1 MCGIVAIIGNG
12 NIENAL
18 NKIRHR
24 GLDATKIV
32 YSDNVAVG
40 FNRLAIN
47 DKSENGTQP
56 FEFGNL
62 IGVFNGEIYNADEL
76 RKEYS
81 IETKSNS
88 DTEIILPLF
97 EKLGSSVIHHLDG
110 FYSGIIYNK
119 RDNQTFL
126 LRDYIGKKP
135 LFYGKSNER
144 GFIVSEMKAIDFIDD
159 FQIVPKGFSELKNGK
174 IDLLE
179 NHQIP
184 FVSKATLKE
193 VLIEAAIKRIPKN
206 EKQFGIF
213 LSGGLDSSI
222 IASIVSKY
230 ADNVIYYTLGNTED
244 LSYVYLLAKQ
254 LGIENKIKNV
264 ELPISIELSELIDK
278 VVYHTESYNPSI
290 ISNGLATY
298 LLSAEAHKDN
308 LKVVL
313 SGEGADELFCG
324 YPVSKNVNEWFEKR
338 VELIENMHFTELRRL
353 DLASMA
359 HTIEI
364 RCPFLDRKVYS
375 VSNECK
381 LVDLISDF
389 QGKQILRKAF
399 KDDLPNEILGRNKMS
414 FDVGSGIRKMVVEY
428 LTQNG
433 KTEKQQLKE
442 IWNKYFQ
449 NSLSDNFYF
458 HSYLT
463 FDKAIEKRG
472 ISHKTNELEKVE
484 SLLLREFETVPF
496 HNIFM
501 LNNKKI
507 VASNLGGTCS
517 DKVLHFKKVL
527 FDNGIS
533 SKLHSAFING
543 VECHRML
550 TVELDNQRYFIDV
563 GSGWASP
570 KLFPSFKLTEY
581 SVYGMTFK
589 TQLSNDNLLLF
600 HKIKDEF
607 KLMTTIPLTSKEEDK
622 ILLDIENRFDKR
634 NSYPFQNSL
643 RFSKVIGNEF
653 YFLKGN
659 LLRIF
664 SESHIVEKTLSLNE
678 IYNLITGKFNFNLTD
693 LNIDY
698 KA

>member
-1 MCGIVAIIGNG
+1 MCGIVAIIGNR

-18 NKIRHR
+18 NKIKHR

-32 YSDNVAVG
+32 YSENVSVG

-47 DKSENGTQP
+47 DKTVKKTQP
-56 FEFGNL
+56 YEFNNL

-76 RKEYS
+76 RKEFS
-81 IETKSNS
+81 IKTNSNS

-97 EKLGSSVIHHLDG
+97 EKLGSSIIHQLDG
-110 FYSGIIYNK
+110 FYSGIIYDKKNK
-119 RDNQTFL
+119 QTFL

-135 LFYGKSNER
+135 LFFCNSSNNS
-144 GFIVSEMKAIDFIDD
+144 FIVSELKAIDFINN
-159 FQIVPKGFSELKNGK
+159 FQIVPKGFSKIENGA
-174 IDLLE
+174 INLLE
-179 NHQIP
+179 KHQIP
-184 FVSKATLKE
+184 FTSKDALKE
-193 VLIEAAIKRIPKN
+193 TFVEAVKKRIPKN
-206 EKQFGIF
+206 EKQFGVF

-222 IASIVSKY
+222 IASIVAKY
-230 ADNVIYYTLGNTED
+230 ADNVIYYTLGNTDD
-244 LSYVYLLAKQ
+244 LSYVNLLAKQ
-254 LGIENKIKNV
+254 LNLKIKNV
-264 ELPISIELSELIDK
+264 ELPKSNELPELIDK

-298 LLSAEAHKDN
+298 LLSEEAHKDN

-338 VELIENMHFTELRRL
+338 AELIENMHFTELRRL

-375 VSNECK
+375 AANDCK
-381 LVDLISDF
+381 VEDLITDF
-389 QGKQILRKAF
+389 QGKQVLRKVF
-399 KDDLPNEILGRNKMS
+399 KDDLPNQIIERKKMS

-428 LTQNG
+428 LTRSG
-433 KTEKQQLKE
+433 KTEKEQLKE
-442 IWNKYFQ
+442 IWNKHFQ

-458 HSYLT
+458 HSYPT

-496 HNIFM
+496 HNLFM

-507 VASNLGGTCS
+507 VASELGGTCS
-517 DKVLHFKKVL
+517 DKVLHFRKVL
-527 FDNGIS
+527 SDNGIS

-543 VECHRML
+543 VECHRIL
-550 TVELDNQRYFIDV
+550 TIELDNQRYFVDV

-570 KLFPSFKLTEY
+570 KLFPSFKPTEY

-589 TQLSNDNLLLF
+589 TELSNDNLLLF
-600 HKIKDEF
+600 HKGNDEF
-607 KLMTTIPLTSKEEDK
+607 KLMTTIPLTAKDEDK
-622 ILLDIENRFDKR
+622 ILLDIENRFDNK
-634 NSYPFQNSL
+634 NIYPFHNSL

-659 LLRIF
+659 RLRIY
-664 SESHIVEKTLSLNE
+664 SDSQIVEKTLSLNE
-678 IYNLITGKFNFNLTD
+678 IYNLITCKFNFNLTA

-698 KA
+698 IA

>member
-18 NKIRHR
+18 NKIKHR
-24 GLDATKIV
+24 GLDATRIVHTKKI
-32 YSDNVAVG
+32 AIG

-56 FEFGNL
+56 FEFNNL
-62 IGVFNGEIYNADEL
+62 VGVFNGEIYNADEL
-76 RKEYS
+76 RKEFS
-81 IETKSNS
+81 IATKSNS

-97 EKLGSSVIHHLDG
+97 EKLGRSVIHHLDG
-110 FYSGIIYNK
+110 FYSGIIYDIKNK
-119 RDNQTFL
+119 QIFL

-135 LFYGKSNER
+135 LFFGTSNNES
-144 GFIVSEMKAIDFIDD
+144 FIVSELKAIDFIND

-174 IDLLE
+174 INLLE

-184 FVSKATLKE
+184 FVSKDVLKE
-193 VLIEAAIKRIPKN
+193 TFVEAVKKRIPKN
-206 EKQFGIF
+206 EKQFGVF

-222 IASIVSKY
+222 IASIVAKY
-230 ADNVIYYTLGNTED
+230 ADNVIYYTLGNTDD
-244 LSYVYLLAKQ
+244 LSYVNLLAKK
-254 LGIENKIKNV
+254 LNLKIKNV
-264 ELPISIELSELIDK
+264 ELPKSNELPELIDK
-278 VVYHTESYNPSI
+278 VVCHTESYNPSI
-290 ISNGLATY
+290 ISNGLATF
-298 LLSAEAHKDN
+298 LLSQEARKDN

-324 YPVSKNVNEWFEKR
+324 YPISKNINEWLEKR
-338 VELIENMHFTELRRL
+338 AELIENMHFTELRRL
-353 DLASMA
+353 DLSSMA

-375 VSNECK
+375 VSNDCNES
-381 LVDLISDF
+381 DLTRDF

-428 LTQNG
+428 LTRSG
-433 KTEKQQLKE
+433 KTEREQLKE
-442 IWNKYFQ
+442 IWNKHFE

-458 HSYLT
+458 HSYPT

-472 ISHKTNELEKVE
+472 VSHKSNELKKVE

-501 LNNKKI
+501 LNKKNI
-507 VASNLGGTCS
+507 VASDLGGTCS

-550 TVELDNQRYFIDV
+550 SVKLDNQRYFIDV

-570 KLFPSFKLTEY
+570 KLFPSFKSTEY

-589 TQLSNDNLLLF
+589 TELSNDNLLLF
-600 HKIKDEF
+600 HKTKDEF
-607 KLMTTIPLTSKEEDK
+607 KLMTTIPLTAKDEDK
-622 ILLDIENRFDKR
+622 ILLDIENRFDKTS
-634 NSYPFQNSL
+634 NYPFKNSL

-659 LLRIF
+659 RLRIF
-664 SESHIVEKTLSLNE
+664 SESQIVEKTLSPNE
-678 IYNLITGKFNFNLTD
+678 IYNLITCKFNFNLMD

>member
-1 MCGIVAIIGNG
+1 MCGIVAIFGNG

-18 NKIRHR
+18 NKIKHR
-24 GLDATKIV
+24 GIDATRIV
-32 YSDNVAVG
+32 YSDNIAVG

-47 DKSENGTQP
+47 DKTENGTQP

-76 RKEYS
+76 RKEFS
-81 IETKSNS
+81 IVTKSNS

-97 EKLGSSVIHHLDG
+97 EKLGSSVIHQLDG
-110 FYSGIIYNK
+110 FYSGIIYDK
-119 RDNQTFL
+119 MTKQVFL

-135 LFYGKSNER
+135 LFFANINKDS
-144 GFIVSEMKAIDFIDD
+144 FIMSELKVVDFIDN
-159 FQIVPKGFSELKNGK
+159 FQIVPKGFSELKNRA
-174 IDLLE
+174 INLLE

-184 FVSKATLKE
+184 FTSKNALKE
-193 VLIEAAIKRIPKN
+193 TLVEAVKKRIPKN
-206 EKQFGIF
+206 ENQFGVF

-222 IASIVSKY
+222 IANIVAKY
-230 ADNVIYYTLGNTED
+230 ADNVIYYTLGNTDD
-244 LSYVYLLAKQ
+244 LSFVNVLAEQ
-254 LGIENKIKNV
+254 LNIVVKSI
-264 ELPISIELSELIDK
+264 ELPKSNELSELIDK

-290 ISNGLATY
+290 VSNGLATY
-298 LLSAEAHKDN
+298 LLSAAAHSDN

-324 YPVSKNVNEWFEKR
+324 YPISKNTNAWFEKR
-338 VELIENMHFTELRRL
+338 AELIENMHFTELRRL

-375 VSNECK
+375 ISNDCK
-381 LVDLISDF
+381 AKDLIRDF
-389 QGKQILRKAF
+389 QGKQILRSVF
-399 KDDLPNEILGRNKMS
+399 KDDLPSEITGRNKMS

-428 LTQNG
+428 LTRNG
-433 KTEKQQLKE
+433 KTEKEQLKE
-442 IWNKYFQ
+442 IWNKHFK

-458 HSYLT
+458 HSYPT
-463 FDKAIEKRG
+463 FEKAIANRG
-472 ISHKTNELEKVE
+472 VTHKTNDIEKVE

-507 VASNLGGTCS
+507 VASDLGGTCS
-517 DKVLHFKKVL
+517 DKVLHFRKVL
-527 FDNGIS
+527 SDNGIS
-533 SKLHSAFING
+533 SKLHSAFINS

-550 TVELDNQRYFIDV
+550 TVEFDNQKYFIDV

-570 KLFPSFKLTEY
+570 KLFPAFKPTEY

-589 TQLSNDNLLLF
+589 TELSNDNLFLF
-600 HKIKDEF
+600 HKTIDEF
-607 KLMTTIPLTSKEEDK
+607 KLMTTIPLTAKGEDK
-622 ILLDIENRFDKR
+622 ILLDIENRFENK
-634 NSYPFQNSL
+634 NIYPFHNSL

-659 LLRIF
+659 RLKIF
-664 SESHIVEKTLSLNE
+664 SESQTVEKTLSINE
-678 IYNLITGKFNFNLTD
+678 VYNLITLKFNFNLTD
-693 LNIDY
+693 LNIEQ
-698 KA
+698 

>member
-1 MCGIVAIIGNG
+1 MCGIVTTIGNR
-12 NIENAL
+12 NIETAL
-18 NKIRHR
+18 SKIKHR

-32 YSDNVAVG
+32 YSDNITFG

-47 DKSENGTQP
+47 DKSKNGTQP
-56 FEFGNL
+56 FEINNL
-62 IGVFNGEIYNADEL
+62 VGVFNGEIYNADEL
-76 RKEYS
+76 RKEFS
-81 IETKSNS
+81 ITTTSNS

-97 EKLGSSVIHHLDG
+97 EKLGSSIIHHLYG
-110 FYSGIIYNK
+110 FYSGIIHDKENK
-119 RDNQTFL
+119 QTFL

-135 LFYGKSNER
+135 LFFGTSNNES
-144 GFIVSEMKAIDFIDD
+144 FIVSELKAIDFIDN
-159 FQIVPKGFSELKNGK
+159 FQIVPKGFSEFKNGK
-174 IDLLE
+174 ICLLE
-179 NHQIP
+179 NHQFP
-184 FVSKATLKE
+184 FASKDTLKE
-193 VLIEAAIKRIPKN
+193 TLIEAVKKRIPKN
-206 EKQFGIF
+206 EKQFGVF

-222 IASIVSKY
+222 IASIVAKY
-230 ADNVIYYTLGNTED
+230 TDNVIYYTLGNTDD
-244 LSYVYLLAKQ
+244 LSYVNLLAKQ
-254 LGIENKIKNV
+254 LNLKIKNV
-264 ELPISIELSELIDK
+264 ELPKSNELPELIDK
-278 VVYHTESYNPSI
+278 IVYHTESYNPSI
-290 ISNGLATY
+290 ISNGLATF
-298 LLSAEAHKDN
+298 LLSEEAHKDN

-324 YPVSKNVNEWFEKR
+324 YPFSKNANEWFEKR
-338 VELIENMHFTELRRL
+338 AELIENMHFTELRRL

-375 VSNECK
+375 VSNDCN
-381 LVDLISDF
+381 VSDLISNF
-389 QGKQILRKAF
+389 QGKQILRNTF
-399 KDDLPNEILGRNKMS
+399 KDYLPKEISERNKMS
-414 FDVGSGIRKMVVEY
+414 FDVGSGIRKMVVKY

-433 KTEKQQLKE
+433 QTEKEGLKQ
-442 IWNKYFQ
+442 IWNKHFE

-458 HSYLT
+458 HSYPT

-527 FDNGIS
+527 FDKGIS

-563 GSGWASP
+563 GSGWAST
-570 KLFPSFKLTEY
+570 KLFPAFKPTEY

-589 TQLSNDNLLLF
+589 TELSNDNLLLF
-600 HKIKDEF
+600 HKTKDAF
-607 KLMTTIPLTSKEEDK
+607 KLMTTIPLTVKEEDK

-634 NSYPFQNSL
+634 NNYPFQNSL

-659 LLRIF
+659 RLRIF
-664 SESHIVEKTLSLNE
+664 SESQIVEKTLSLNE
-678 IYNLITGKFNFNLTD
+678 IYNLITRKFNFNLTD
-693 LNIDY
+693 LNIDFI
-698 KA
+698 A